1 MAIID
6 LGKVSIT
13 WRGAYDGS
21 TAYTPKDAV
30 VYNNA
35 SYICI
40 ANTTGNLPTDTTYWN
55 VMAAKG
61 VDGTDGTDDGTT
73 ITITTKTK
81 NSTESKF
88 NLSNTVKVE

>member
-40 ANTTGNLPTDTTYWN
+40 ANTTGTVSYTHLTLPTKCS
-55 VMAAKG
+55 V
-61 VDGTDGTDDGTT
+61 
-73 ITITTKTK
+73 
-81 NSTESKF
+81 
-88 NLSNTVKVE
+88 